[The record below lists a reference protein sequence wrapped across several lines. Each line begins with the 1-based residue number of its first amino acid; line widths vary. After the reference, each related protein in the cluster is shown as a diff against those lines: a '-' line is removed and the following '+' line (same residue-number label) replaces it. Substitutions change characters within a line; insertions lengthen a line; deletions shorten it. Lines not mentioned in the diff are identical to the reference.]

1 VTAVGQLV
9 RRTAPGTAALVGLLS
24 WIVLLHGW
32 TAWEALQPRLLEGIR
47 FGAGDK
53 NDPLYELG
61 TSTGF
66 YALLLGWLNFLTA
79 TRWRRIEQ
87 LFGGLDRVYRVH
99 GLLGRW
105 AFVLLWLHLL
115 LLSLQALP
123 DSGLLATYLV
133 PGLDLSYTLGVLSVA
148 GFSGLIAVTLWVRL
162 NYQRWLATHA
172 WMGIPFMLA
181 GAHAIVVQGDWYLW
195 LITLSGAAA
204 WAVTLRYR
212 KLGPQRH
219 GQVSTVVDAGGIVDV
234 TVRLDQRHDYR
245 AGQFVYFGITRS
257 QAGLPAELHPFSL
270 SAILDERTV
279 RLSMRQL
286 GDYTRQLPQLRAG
299 DGIVLYGAYGA
310 FGDAALQ
317 RSGPTV
323 WLAGGIGITPFLA
336 LLRELARRGGP
347 AGPTLLIWSV
357 RSAQDARYLAEI
369 ERLAAQCTNLRVVLH
384 DTAQDGLINAERV
397 RALWG
402 REWTAE
408 SAVLLC
414 GPPVMMTALR
424 RGLRAQGL
432 TGGQIISEEFAMR

>member
-1 VTAVGQLV
+1 MAVGQLV
-9 RRTAPGTAALVGLLS
+9 RRTAPGMTALIGLLA

-32 TAWEALQPRLLEGIR
+32 TAWEALQPRLTDGVW
-47 FGAGDK
+47 FGGGDK
-53 NDPLYELG
+53 DDPLYELG

-66 YALLLGWLNFLTA
+66 YALLLGWLNFVTA
-79 TRWRRIEQ
+79 TRWRWVER

-133 PGLDLSYTLGVLSVA
+133 PGLDLSYTLGVLAVA
-148 GFSGLIAVTLWVRL
+148 GFSGLIALTLWIRL
-162 NYQRWLATHA
+162 NYQRWLATHR
-172 WMGIPFMLA
+172 WMGVPFVLG

-204 WAVTLRYR
+204 WAITLRYR
-212 KLGPQRH
+212 AIGPQRH
-219 GQVSTVVDAGGIVDV
+219 GQVSAVLDAGGIVDV
-234 TVRLDQRHDYR
+234 TVRLDGAHDYR

-270 SAILDERTV
+270 SAIVDAQTV

-286 GDYTRQLPQLRAG
+286 GDYTRQLAQLRAG
-299 DGIVLYGAYGA
+299 DGIVLYGAYGM
-310 FGDAALQ
+310 FGEAALQ
-317 RSGPTV
+317 QRGPAV
-323 WLAGGIGITPFLA
+323 WIAGGIGITPFLA

-347 AGPTLLIWSV
+347 AAPTLLIWSV

-369 ERLAAQCTNLRVVLH
+369 EQLAAQSPQLRTVLH
-384 DTAQDGLINAERV
+384 DTARDGLINAERV

-402 REWTAE
+402 SGWTAE
-408 SAVLLC
+408 TAVLLC

-432 TGGQIISEEFAMR
+432 TGGQTISEEFAMR